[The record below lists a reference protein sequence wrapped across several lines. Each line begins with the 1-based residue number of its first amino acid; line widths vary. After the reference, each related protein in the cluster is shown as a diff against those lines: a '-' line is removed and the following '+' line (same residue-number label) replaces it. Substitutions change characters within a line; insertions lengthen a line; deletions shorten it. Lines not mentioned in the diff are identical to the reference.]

1 MARRPTGSPL
11 PTLVSA
17 GARRQAPSAG
27 GGVRRVTSGF
37 VLEPRQRS
45 TSPTRSAGEGGG
57 VGIIARAACI
67 LRALESADEGLSLS
81 QLAERAG
88 LPRSTVHRLATAL
101 QAEGFVAGVSPGG
114 RIRLGAGLVRIARA
128 GSLVQ
133 RARLRPAL
141 EELHERLHET
151 VDLSV
156 LEGDHARFI
165 DQIMSPHPLRVVS
178 GVGEILPLHCAANG
192 RMLLALL
199 PPPEREALLPRELQA
214 LTPRTVT
221 ERAAVLEAVENA
233 AETGV
238 AFTYEEVTIGI
249 CGAAIGFEDPAG
261 GPTSISVA
269 APTTRFVGRE
279 TELASTLLDVRRRLD
294 TL

>member
-1 MARRPTGSPL
+1 
-11 PTLVSA
+11 
-17 GARRQAPSAG
+17 
-27 GGVRRVTSGF
+27 
-37 VLEPRQRS
+37 VLESRQRTRPS
-45 TSPTRSAGEGGG
+45 TRSAGEAGG

-67 LRALESADEGLSLS
+67 LRVLESADQGLSLS
-81 QLAERAG
+81 QLADRAG

-128 GSLVQ
+128 GSLDQ
-133 RARLRPAL
+133 LARLRPLL
-141 EELHERLHET
+141 EEVHERLHET

-178 GVGEILPLHCAANG
+178 GVGETLPLHCAANG

-199 PPPEREALLPRELQA
+199 TPHEREALLPQRLQA
-214 LTPRTVT
+214 FTPRTVT
-221 ERAAVLEAVENA
+221 GRAAVLAAVESA

-249 CGAAIGFEDPAG
+249 CGAAIAFEDPAG

-269 APTTRFVGRE
+269 APTARFVGRE
-279 TELASTLLDVRRRLD
+279 SELAFALLDVRRRLE
-294 TL
+294 TLSS